1 MDTSTRERT
10 NQATADEGVKATLYY
25 SEPLLSRKDER
36 ELFAAYAATRE
47 GSPARAILADK
58 LFRANTRLARDWAH
72 KYWVQAESKVRASLS
87 EDDLEQEGLIGLWM
101 AIDKYDITREE
112 KFSTYASFWIRQRI
126 ERHLDNMGRNI
137 RVPVWRQLQERRE
150 KRAASDSNTGERA
163 VYVPL
168 PRTISLDAPLDPY
181 GDNPEDSTLAAR
193 LEDTLAETHE
203 AATLDRLSDHAA
215 LYQALGY
222 LDLRERYVI
231 ELRFGLSGG
240 SGGDGEHGNDGMTL
254 EAIGALMQVT
264 RERVR
269 QIEARALRVLRTCL
283 RATPEGDVL
292 VSQLL
297 DRRLEI
303 IRHNHA
309 HARRPHTPVG
319 IRPIQPI
326 PAASASVRSRPIGKK
341 ATA

>member
-1 MDTSTRERT
+1 MDTST
-10 NQATADEGVKATLYY
+10 QARDKRALDNEGVKGALYY

-47 GSPARAILADK
+47 GSPAHAILADK
-58 LFRANTRLARDWAH
+58 LFMANTRLARDWAH
-72 KYWVQAESKVRASLS
+72 KYWVQAGPKVRQSLD
-87 EDDLEQEGLIGLWM
+87 EDDLEQEALCGLWV
-101 AIDKYDITREE
+101 AIDKYDVTREE
-112 KFSTYASFWIRQRI
+112 KFSTYATFWIRQRI
-126 ERHLDNMGRNI
+126 GRLLDDMGHTI
-137 RVPVWRQLQERRE
+137 RIPVWRLQQERRE
-150 KRAASDSNTGERA
+150 KKVASEANTGERP

-193 LEDTLAETHE
+193 LEDTVAETHE

-215 LYQALGY
+215 LYMALGY

-240 SGGDGEHGNDGMTL
+240 NGGDGEHGNDGMTL

-326 PAASASVRSRPIGKK
+326 ASTPTARKK